1 MPTQVIDVRSA
12 DDRRDVI
19 HRAVQALA
27 EGQIVAFP
35 TETVYGLAVS
45 ALNADAVQKLLI
57 AKGRPE
63 NQPLA
68 LAIQHS
74 DQLWDY
80 VPQASK
86 LSARLARRCWPGP
99 VTLVLPCAG
108 QNSVVENFAPSVI
121 QAVAP
126 TGMVGLRIPAHD
138 LITEVMRFLPGPL
151 ALTSANLSGEPDVV
165 EGSQV
170 AESLGDAVQ
179 LVLDDGKCRYA
190 QSSTVV
196 KVQENQLTILREGV
210 VSKKVLSRLSSFNIL
225 FVCTGNTCR
234 SPMAELLMQK
244 QIANHL
250 GCEIDHLIDRGVVV
264 SSAGIAAYPGGRP
277 SVEAVSV
284 LSERGLDLSQHAS
297 QPIGD
302 RLIEHADLIL
312 TMTRGH
318 IEAIVSHWPQASDR
332 ITNLCLDGFDV
343 ADPFGGAKEVYE
355 QCADQIESE
364 IAARIKQLDF
374 DSLLPKL

>member
-45 ALNADAVQKLLI
+45 ALNADAVQKLLV

-99 VTLVLPCAG
+99 VTLVLPCAE

-165 EGSQV
+165 EGSKV
-170 AESLGDAVQ
+170 AESLGDAVH

-196 KVQENQLTILREGV
+196 KVQENNLTILREGV

-244 QIANHL
+244 QIANLL
-250 GCEIDHLIDRGVVV
+250 GCEIDQLIDRGVVV

-277 SVEAVSV
+277 SAEAVSV

-318 IEAIVSHWPQASDR
+318 IEAIVSHWPQANDR

-343 ADPFGGAKEVYE
+343 SDPFGGSKEVYK